1 MGRGGESR
9 REDGPLEVYLKGK
22 VVDVTK
28 FARTHPGGAKVF
40 RIFQNRDATEQFE
53 MCAVPGPALPSARPC
68 QVHVGETLTAS
79 RAICRYHSPVAHKKL
94 DLMMKGARDA
104 PKEAG
109 VHTTPMGLDFQ
120 KLTKTLH
127 AKGYFAPDYADEVF
141 KLALTLL
148 PGFLGAR
155 LFSAGTQCL
164 GSFLIAFSFYLSGW
178 TSHDYLHHG
187 VFKGGHQ
194 KLVHFNNAIGYAIGT
209 WQGYSVGWWR
219 ARHNTHHVCT
229 NEIGND
235 PDIKTEPILVFVRN
249 TRRIA
254 EKLNAAQRWQQYYY
268 VPVMAILDVYWR
280 LESLAYLVMRPL
292 AKTWLSWTLMGVHYA
307 TLYWVFQGQLGWIFF
322 MSCCRGFMTGIV
334 VFATHYGED
343 IIDSSHGMTLVEQ
356 TALTSRNITGG
367 YLINILTGYIS
378 LQTEHHLWPMMPTAH
393 LNKARPLC
401 KAFFKKHGLKY
412 RESNMLECVRFN
424 IRALEF
430 EHLLH
435 A

>member
-1 MGRGGESR
+1 MGSSMGRGGESR

-53 MCAVPGPALPSARPC
+53 M
-68 QVHVGETLTAS
+68 
-79 RAICRYHSPVAHKKL
+79 YHSPVAHKKL

-235 PDIKTEPILVFVRN
+235 PDIKTAPILVFVRN

-254 EKLNAAQRWQQYYY
+254 EKLNAARRWQQYYY

-292 AKTWLSWTLMGVHYA
+292 EKTWLSWTLMGVHYA
-307 TLYWVFQGQLGWIFF
+307 TLGLSGAVGLDFLHVVLPWFHDWHRRLRH
-322 MSCCRGFMTGIV
+322 SLRRGY
-334 VFATHYGED
+334 HR
-343 IIDSSHGMTLVEQ
+343 LVP
-356 TALTSRNITGG
+356 R
-367 YLINILTGYIS
+367 
-378 LQTEHHLWPMMPTAH
+378 HD
-393 LNKARPLC
+393 AR
-401 KAFFKKHGLKY
+401 
-412 RESNMLECVRFN
+412 
-424 IRALEF
+424 
-430 EHLLH
+430 
-435 A
+435 

>member
-1 MGRGGESR
+1 MGSSMGRGGESR

-120 KLTKTLH
+120 KL
-127 AKGYFAPDYADEVF
+127 
-141 KLALTLL
+141 ALTLL

-235 PDIKTEPILVFVRN
+235 PDIKTAPILVFVRN
-249 TRRIA
+249 TRRSA
-254 EKLNAAQRWQQYYY
+254 
-268 VPVMAILDVYWR
+268 
-280 LESLAYLVMRPL
+280 
-292 AKTWLSWTLMGVHYA
+292 G
-307 TLYWVFQGQLGWIFF
+307 
-322 MSCCRGFMTGIV
+322 
-334 VFATHYGED
+334 
-343 IIDSSHGMTLVEQ
+343 SST
-356 TALTSRNITGG
+356 ITC
-367 YLINILTGYIS
+367 L
-378 LQTEHHLWPMMPTAH
+378 LWPSLTFTGVSSPSRTW
-393 LNKARPLC
+393 
-401 KAFFKKHGLKY
+401 
-412 RESNMLECVRFN
+412 SCVRSPRRGSAGPLWAYTTLRSIGSFRGSWVGFSSC
-424 IRALEF
+424 RAAVVSRLASSSSP
-430 EHLLH
+430 LIT
-435 A
+435 ARISS

>member
-1 MGRGGESR
+1 MGSSMGRGGESR

-53 MCAVPGPALPSARPC
+53 M
-68 QVHVGETLTAS
+68 
-79 RAICRYHSPVAHKKL
+79 YHSPVAHKKL

-235 PDIKTEPILVFVRN
+235 PDIKTAPILVFVRN
-249 TRRIA
+249 TRRSA
-254 EKLNAAQRWQQYYY
+254 
-268 VPVMAILDVYWR
+268 
-280 LESLAYLVMRPL
+280 
-292 AKTWLSWTLMGVHYA
+292 G
-307 TLYWVFQGQLGWIFF
+307 
-322 MSCCRGFMTGIV
+322 
-334 VFATHYGED
+334 
-343 IIDSSHGMTLVEQ
+343 SST
-356 TALTSRNITGG
+356 ITC
-367 YLINILTGYIS
+367 L
-378 LQTEHHLWPMMPTAH
+378 LWPSLTFTGVSSPSRTW
-393 LNKARPLC
+393 
-401 KAFFKKHGLKY
+401 
-412 RESNMLECVRFN
+412 SCVRSPRRGSAGPLWAYTTLRSIGSFRGSWVGFSSC
-424 IRALEF
+424 RAAVVSRLASSSSP
-430 EHLLH
+430 LIT
-435 A
+435 ARISS